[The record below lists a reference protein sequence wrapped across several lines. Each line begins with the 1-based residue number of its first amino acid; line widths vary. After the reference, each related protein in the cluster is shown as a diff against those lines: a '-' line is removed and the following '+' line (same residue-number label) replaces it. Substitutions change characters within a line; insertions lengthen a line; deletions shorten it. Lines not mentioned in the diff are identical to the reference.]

1 VIIGKDF
8 WFSMGHTLHEHQGK
22 CANLHGHNYKLQ
34 VVVESDSLNQLQM
47 VMDFSE
53 LKEIVNGI
61 VDEHYDHRF
70 LVAEFDPRAEGLQQ
84 IDSTVVA
91 VPYNPT
97 AEMVAQAIKTSIS
110 DTLHS
115 ANLFKI
121 VLWETENSYAE
132 V

>member
-1 VIIGKDF
+1 MIIGKDF

-53 LKEIVNGI
+53 LKEIVSGVI
-61 VDEHYDHRF
+61 DDHYDHRF
-70 LVAEFDPRAEGLQQ
+70 LIAEFDPRAETLKQ
-84 IDSTVVA
+84 IDSTVVV

-97 AEMVAQAIKTSIS
+97 AEMVAQAIKTSIGVN
-110 DTLHS
+110 LHT
-115 ANLFKI
+115 ARLFKI
-121 VLWETENSYAE
+121 VLWETESSYAE